1 MLQKVKT
8 SLNVT
13 YAYSHRTRP
22 LDFQIFGLL
31 VTGREGLTGEEVLK
45 LGSYNALLKTSL
57 PEEYQP
63 YYNAEEESFESS
75 HDAFQSAF
83 PRGFAWE
90 VISVYSGPP
99 VIAFKFRHWGYFEGP
114 YKDHA
119 PTGEMVQ
126 FFGLGILKV
135 TSLLPLLICVPI

>member
-1 MLQKVKT
+1 M
-8 SLNVT
+8 
-13 YAYSHRTRP
+13 
-22 LDFQIFGLL
+22 

-63 YYNAEEESFESS
+63 YYNAKEESFESS